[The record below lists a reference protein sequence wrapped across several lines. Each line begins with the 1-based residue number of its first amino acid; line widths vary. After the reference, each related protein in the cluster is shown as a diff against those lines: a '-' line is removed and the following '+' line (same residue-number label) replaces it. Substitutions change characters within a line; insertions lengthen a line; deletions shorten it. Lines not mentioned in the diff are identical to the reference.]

1 MLSKFIKWGILAA
14 AGIVAYQ
21 GFGWLQHGPWP
32 SITLLSILEAVNIQV
47 PLAQPAE
54 AQMIVADLVRWPLW
68 AWAILISA
76 VAGTLAVTIDGI
88 DTWWKVRR
96 VKQEFHRIQ
105 HGA

>member
-76 VAGTLAVTIDGI
+76 ITGVLTVAIDEV
-88 DTWWKVRR
+88 DTWRKVRR
-96 VKQEFHRIQ
+96 VKRRTNREKI
-105 HGA
+105 